1 MLGTSLQMNNT
12 NLVILASSVYT
23 GWSESSVLRIAK
35 PDCKRPEVM
44 NVFHASNLPYSRIAW
59 LAFLQ
64 ICLFGLLVNNNNNY
78 DFYNDF
84 DFFDNLD
91 DFDNFDKLDEI
102 DIG

>member
-44 NVFHASNLPYSRIAW
+44 NVFHASNLPYSRIA
-59 LAFLQ
+59 
-64 ICLFGLLVNNNNNY
+64 
-78 DFYNDF
+78 
-84 DFFDNLD
+84 
-91 DFDNFDKLDEI
+91 
-102 DIG
+102 